1 MCRKSSTTGSRT
13 DPQKRAHVSPFS
25 PLCRPPR
32 RTPNDEN
39 TPCGQSRG
47 GAFASPGAFPRGR
60 FLCFR
65 GPSRVFFIY
74 DFGRSAVRDIFVF
87 GFAGHASGGRTTR
100 FSGGREP
107 GNRIGISRRK
117 ETVKKGGKVPDCR
130 QKPKTPLSRRKKRHI
145 KPARRCVKRKGGE
158 ERQRKKE
165 KRKSKSPA
173 IFRAL

>member
-39 TPCGQSRG
+39 TPRGQSRG
-47 GAFASPGAFPRGR
+47 GVFASPGAFPRGR

-65 GPSRVFFIY
+65 GQSRVFFIY

-100 FSGGREP
+100 FSGVKNTFSGR
-107 GNRIGISRRK
+107 IRRK
-117 ETVKKGGKVPDCR
+117 NTVRNPRKPDRDLPSERDSEKG
-130 QKPKTPLSRRKKRHI
+130 
-145 KPARRCVKRKGGE
+145 RKGTRLPPKAE
-158 ERQRKKE
+158 NPP
-165 KRKSKSPA
+165 SPDA
-173 IFRAL
+173 KNAT

>member
-39 TPCGQSRG
+39 TPRGQSRG
-47 GAFASPGAFPRGR
+47 GVFASPGAFPRGR

-65 GPSRVFFIY
+65 GQSRVFFIY

-87 GFAGHASGGRTTR
+87 GFAGHASGGRTPR
-100 FSGGREP
+100 FSGVKNTFSGR
-107 GNRIGISRRK
+107 IRRK
-117 ETVKKGGKVPDCR
+117 NTVRNPRKPDRDLPSERDSEKGRKGTRLPPKAENPPLPT
-130 QKPKTPLSRRKKRHI
+130 QKTPHKAGPEMREKEGRGRK
-145 KPARRCVKRKGGE
+145 A
-158 ERQRKKE
+158 
-165 KRKSKSPA
+165 A
-173 IFRAL
+173 